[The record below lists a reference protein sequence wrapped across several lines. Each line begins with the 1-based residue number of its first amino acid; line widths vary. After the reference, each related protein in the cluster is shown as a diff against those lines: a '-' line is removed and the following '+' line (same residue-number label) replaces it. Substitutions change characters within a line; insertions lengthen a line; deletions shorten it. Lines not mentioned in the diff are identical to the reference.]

1 MSDQLPR
8 QNKTYVAEYLRDTG
22 NLGTFKRTV
31 IIAAANEPTARHYLK
46 EMVGGEP
53 DELTWLKDCNYKTI
67 YDQTGRKELELQ
79 AKIIY
84 STTAVVVKK

>member
-31 IIAAANEPTARHYLK
+31 VLTAANEPTARHYLK
-46 EMVGGEP
+46 ETLGSEP
-53 DELTWLKDCNYKTI
+53 DELIWLMDCNYKTI
-67 YDQTGRKELELQ
+67 YDLTGHKELPLQ
-79 AKIIY
+79 AKILY

>member
-1 MSDQLPR
+1 MPDQLPR

-46 EMVGGEP
+46 ETLGSEP
-53 DELTWLKDCNYKTI
+53 DELTWLMDCNYKTC

-79 AKIIY
+79 AKILY
-84 STTAVVVKK
+84 STTAVVKK